1 MPRLSSSSSLSFS
14 EVSLSLAREAARSS
28 SLSLSRLSTNFSV
41 RLSSA
46 RRGLG
51 KRRGVGGQRRAGTRG
66 EGRRDRWQGP
76 NDVILVVVFVIFPV
90 PPEQRFFCDQRDP
103 LNQILPPRS
112 PALEQ
117 ICCRGVCERDLGGR
131 EMEITP
137 EGPTLF
143 RGGG

>member
-1 MPRLSSSSSLSFS
+1 MPHLSSSSSLSFS

-76 NDVILVVVFVIFPV
+76 NDVILVVVFVIFQFRPMTDFLW
-90 PPEQRFFCDQRDP
+90 PETRDP
-103 LNQILPPRS
+103 DHQILPAIEAPQNS
-112 PALEQ
+112 EA
-117 ICCRGVCERDLGGR
+117 
-131 EMEITP
+131 
-137 EGPTLF
+137 
-143 RGGG
+143 